1 LIRQAERADKDKLY
15 QLYRMLV
22 PNSRKMN
29 VVEEQIDIIRN
40 DPNNF
45 LFVFD
50 KNGEILG
57 TVTLNICIQAMHGT
71 RPYAVVENIVVH
83 ENYRSKNIGQQLLQY
98 VEAYCRSINCHRIM
112 LLSNSTRERAHKFF
126 EREGFDGSVSKGF
139 KKYF

>member
-1 LIRQAERADKDKLY
+1 
-15 QLYRMLV
+15 MLV
-22 PNSRKMN
+22 PNSGKMN
-29 VVEEQIDIIRN
+29 VVEEQINIIRN

-71 RPYAVVENIVVH
+71 RPYGVVENIVVH
-83 ENYRSKNIGQQLLQY
+83 ENHRSKNIGQQLLQH